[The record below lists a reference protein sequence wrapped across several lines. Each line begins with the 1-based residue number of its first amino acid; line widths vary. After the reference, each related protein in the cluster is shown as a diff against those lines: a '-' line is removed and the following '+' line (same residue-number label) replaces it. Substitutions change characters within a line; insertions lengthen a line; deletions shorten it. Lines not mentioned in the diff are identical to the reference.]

1 MQTKDQLLNQV
12 VDNLIDLTGRGGFR
26 QKDLAERLGVAE
38 TYLSQLKNRKN
49 GKYPSK
55 ELAKQLALIYKENFP
70 TDMTGEMEMRE
81 DIALYGTST
90 EEILGKNLTAAALNE
105 AQKRHFQDVSD
116 YLRYLVRQDLE
127 RPQARETSLSDV
139 ARAAANLLKNDLDS
153 ARRMAG
159 DDNEN

>member
-1 MQTKDQLLNQV
+1 MKKPNQAKFVGLLM
-12 VDNLIDLTGRGGFR
+12 DLTNIAQMTQRDIAQQLDVGENYISRVKRG
-26 QKDLAERLGVAE
+26 AEPSARLV
-38 TYLSQLKNRKN
+38 
-49 GKYPSK
+49 
-55 ELAKQLALIYKENFP
+55 LALEHIHKENFSQAR
-70 TDMTGEMEMRE
+70 GEDLTVGEE
-81 DIALYGTST
+81 STKYGSPA
-90 EEILGKNLTAAALNE
+90 ERILGDNLHAAALNE